1 MEEFAVYVT
10 QHSYI
15 IVEYVV
21 HETARIHADF
31 NLVNRI
37 IFISWN
43 YFDLFYLLFFPENS
57 LNKL

>member
-37 IFISWN
+37 IFIS
-43 YFDLFYLLFFPENS
+43 
-57 LNKL
+57 